1 MQPNGTD
8 ARQPSH
14 HLKLV
19 SNEVARATKASIFR
33 SPTFWQSSSELSL
46 RLLEYL
52 ATVYPDLY
60 RCVVHCFSTHPYN
73 TVPFATLAYMLSK
86 TVLDLFAPLPASSFA
101 QPPPSPSPSGAS
113 SQTNSTT
120 SSFLHSNSSTASS
133 SNLFGSQTFLAP
145 SALHSRGESGLTSS
159 HGINPLSLSFIQ
171 HMPSLPAD
179 KGSISVHLFDGKL
192 PDACL
197 LLFDAPQAFEEVFC
211 WAMYI
216 FYYLIVEKAQILQ
229 MTRMTSIL
237 AKVSQ
242 RLKKLLSKSSKL
254 PDFIAYAMKAVKPT
268 PSSDNPD
275 ECGPLTAGN
284 TAQKTALLNRII
296 SSPYDED
303 GHEAI
308 VSLTI
313 VLDEEDRLGLG
324 LGNSVEHLT
333 PSSNAR
339 VLERNTSDSS
349 PPRSKVSRKHTESPS
364 KRKRS
369 GEYTEQKYGFVFLRA
384 HLTSLIGALY
394 SANKY
399 ENRSFGVPHLR
410 GNRLFVNS
418 LLRLIWA
425 YTNKVARGALDVDA
439 AIKSLHKGGL
449 TRSPFEPLVEHL
461 TLENS
466 TIARSCLDIILKCIT
481 AYGEHQ
487 SRQHEL
493 KSSLGIDNMSYSSSS
508 VPPPP
513 VVTSVE
519 THISPPTKHR
529 KSTEKDSEGSK
540 KEERRSKDHETSSS
554 KSHSSKDSGSSGG
567 SKDSSNGSNSSKD
580 SDSSGSGS
588 KKERGT
594 DKEASPSSK
603 SSKKESSPP
612 KKSGSPTRTKEPSPR
627 RREASPPRTDTPSTL
642 HSSGES
648 KERGRSHASRGTQS
662 GNLNASEEFIEDAA
676 SVNAINSEVVVIP
689 PKPKIASD
697 RAGRRSPERRRVVDD
712 ASRRDGGYSSA
723 TYRESTS
730 RTSPPASTYRE
741 RSGSREF
748 VSGYSPTR
756 NRKKT
761 RTHSSKD
768 SASSPP
774 ATALRSD
781 SMTRSDSSSSVSS
794 TSSSKSS
801 SRSSFSSIQ
810 NYWSQYTATSISQ
823 FEKLLDCD
831 IVGAVHPHF
840 SIITR
845 NVLPLAIT
853 LQSFVMSRVEEF
865 TNAFLVLDAVSSG
878 DLLKKDSSNDLTRSD
893 SSQRSDMETSISASG
908 TGNGLAKAQTARSLF
923 RIFNNFWNKFMGEGC
938 IALTSIVSKQWL
950 LLGFED
956 EDPTKVIK
964 NQWPIRVL
972 RFLSEHISPPERFD
986 DLVMPRLMR
995 KTEDYDIAIVFIE
1008 LCQLVVTVTKDAIGE
1023 TKNSLLPVLL
1033 SHSYALEFLSTEILF
1048 VFDTVWTSQKLLHN
1062 DPLNVQ
1068 RVMKHLRRHLL
1079 LALLT
1084 EPTVERVILVL
1095 KASVSVFDIHAID
1108 DPSYGVKS
1116 RKNPI
1121 RAETHFSFLDAIEDS
1136 YEQFV
1141 NERNMEIARI
1151 EAEKRRKLRRR
1162 SSTGGKRKSN
1172 RSASSTNTAATT
1184 STDAK
1189 PSSSKSHRSSQR
1201 RHRKNH
1207 TSSSVAELPPLD
1219 PPIDTLRLIPI

>member
-1 MQPNGTD
+1 MQPNGTE

-52 ATVYPDLY
+52 ATFYPDLY

-120 SSFLHSNSSTASS
+120 SSFLHSNSSSASTT
-133 SNLFGSQTFLAP
+133 NLFGSQSFLAP
-145 SALHSRGESGLTSS
+145 TAVHSRGDSGLTSS
-159 HGINPLSLSFIQ
+159 LGINPLSLSLLQ

-197 LLFDAPQAFEEVFC
+197 LLFDSPHAFEEVFC

-216 FYYLIVEKAQILQ
+216 FYYIIVEKAQVLQ

-254 PDFIAYAMKAVKPT
+254 PDFLAYAMKAVKPT

-284 TAQKTALLNRII
+284 AAQKIALLNRII
-296 SSPYDED
+296 SPPYDED

-313 VLDEEDRLGLG
+313 LLDEEDRLGLG
-324 LGNSVEHLT
+324 LGNSIESLT
-333 PSSNAR
+333 PSSNANAR
-339 VLERNTSDSS
+339 VLERNTSDPS

-369 GEYTEQKYGFVFLRA
+369 GEYVEQKYGFVFLRA
-384 HLTSLIGALY
+384 HLTSLISALY

-399 ENRSFGVPHLR
+399 ENRTFGVPHLR

-425 YTNKVARGALDVDA
+425 YTNKVVRGALDLDA
-439 AIKSLHKGGL
+439 SIKALHKGGL
-449 TRSPFEPLVEHL
+449 TRSPFEPFVEYL
-461 TLENS
+461 TLDNS

-487 SRQHEL
+487 SMQLEL
-493 KSSLGIDNMSYSSSS
+493 KSSLGIDNMSFSSSS

-513 VVTSVE
+513 IVTSVE
-519 THISPPTKHR
+519 THISPPTKHK
-529 KSTEKDSEGSK
+529 KSSEKDSEGK
-540 KEERRSKDHETSSS
+540 KEEKRKENEASSS
-554 KSHSSKDSGSSGG
+554 KKDSHSSKE
-567 SKDSSNGSNSSKD
+567 SNGSNSSKD

-588 KKERGT
+588 KKES
-594 DKEASPSSK
+594 SPSSR
-603 SSKKESSPP
+603 SSKKELSPP
-612 KKSGSPTRTKEPSPR
+612 KKAGSPTRHKEPSPR
-627 RREASPPRTDTPSTL
+627 RREASSDAPAL
-642 HSSGES
+642 HSSGEA
-648 KERGRSHASRGTQS
+648 KERGRSQTTRGSQS
-662 GNLNASEEFIEDAA
+662 GNLNASEELVEGDSS
-676 SVNAINSEVVVIP
+676 SVIASEVVVIP
-689 PKPKIASD
+689 PKPKITAD

-712 ASRRDGGYSSA
+712 ASRSRDASGYTSA
-723 TYRESTS
+723 AYREP
-730 RTSPPASTYRE
+730 RTSPPASGYRE

-748 VSGYSPTR
+748 VSGSSPTR
-756 NRKKT
+756 HRKKT
-761 RTHSSKD
+761 RNLSSKD

-831 IVGAVHPHF
+831 IVAAVHPHF

-865 TNAFLVLDAVSSG
+865 TNAFLVLDAASNG

-893 SSQRSDMETSISASG
+893 SSQRSDMESSISASG

-972 RFLSEHISPPERFD
+972 RFLNEHISPPERFD

-1095 KASVSVFDIHAID
+1095 KASVSVFDTNAID

-1121 RAETHFSFLDAIEDS
+1121 RVETHFSFIDAIEDS
-1136 YEQFV
+1136 YEQFIS
-1141 NERNMEIARI
+1141 ERNMEMARI

-1162 SSTGGKRKSN
+1162 SSTGGGKRKSH
-1172 RSASSTNTAATT
+1172 RSTSSSASTAATT

-1189 PSSSKSHRSSQR
+1189 PHSSKSHRSSQR

-1219 PPIDTLRLIPI
+1219 PPVDTARLIPI